1 MDNVVEA
8 LYMAAAVL
16 IFMLALSL
24 TLSSFST
31 FTNDLEDLI
40 QADERIDAASTTDID
55 GKTTYINYISA
66 EEECR
71 TVGIET
77 VVDSLYRVYKENY
90 TIVMKLLQ
98 PDEYDKFTSL
108 KEYKTNLLKQA
119 TKDQVYKKTGETE
132 PIINKGDDILVF
144 SISNSD
150 NQSDYIHNALNDG
163 LYDLLKDKKFTEYTG
178 LYYQDDVTE
187 QATNTKP
194 EGVSDV
200 NKREARIITYIE
212 QKK

>member
-66 EEECR
+66 GEECR

-90 TIVMKLLQ
+90 TIVMKLQLG
-98 PDEYDKFTSL
+98 EYGKFTNTTGSL
-108 KEYKTNLLKQA
+108 KEYKTNLLKKA
-119 TKDQVYKKTGETE
+119 TKDQVYKMMLFLFLVYRIQ
-132 PIINKGDDILVF
+132 IIKVI
-144 SISNSD
+144 I
-150 NQSDYIHNALNDG
+150 YIMH
-163 LYDLLKDKKFTEYTG
+163 
-178 LYYQDDVTE
+178 
-187 QATNTKP
+187 
-194 EGVSDV
+194 
-200 NKREARIITYIE
+200 
-212 QKK
+212 